1 LKELSK
7 LFTKTQSIEI
17 KVKMLNEIEI
27 SNYNEICR
35 LCLKKENEN
44 NTLINLINDI
54 DLIQKF
60 RDVTT
65 VIVM

>member
-1 LKELSK
+1 
-7 LFTKTQSIEI
+7 
-17 KVKMLNEIEI
+17 MLNEIEI